1 MLTVLV
7 RTEGDQFTRANQDD
21 LPRLLAIPGGLVWA
35 DLEEPT
41 EDEVRVLSDVF
52 RFHPLTIDDC
62 LNTYVDPPK
71 VDDYGDYLFLITQ
84 GLDFRASTTTIV
96 TTELDLYIGRSY
108 LVSFHH
114 RPLVAVDETRSRCER
129 AAPVPA
135 RGPDWLAHALL
146 DAVVDQLLPVVQKMD
161 EQLADLEDEVL
172 AGTRPEL
179 TERLTA
185 MKRSALRLRRL
196 VAPQRDVI
204 NRLSRGDF
212 VHLIGEDTSMY
223 FRDIYDHL
231 VRLDDIVEGLRDLG
245 DSVVSTYL
253 ATASNRMNEIMKW
266 LSVVGTILLPL
277 TLVAS
282 IFGTNFSP
290 TYEEWGWPGFLAMC
304 AVMLAGTAAG
314 VWWFRRRGW
323 F

>member
-7 RTEGDQFTRANQDD
+7 RTEGDQFTRADQGD
-21 LPRLLAIPGGLVWA
+21 LPRRLAGPGALVWV

-41 EDEVRVLSDVF
+41 EDEVRVLADVF
-52 RFHPLTIDDC
+52 HFHPLTIEDC
-62 LNTYVDPPK
+62 LNSYVDPPK

-84 GLDFRASTTTIV
+84 AIDFRASTTAVV
-96 TTELDLYIGRSY
+96 TTELDLFIGRSY
-108 LVSFHH
+108 VVSFHH
-114 RPLVAVDETRSRCER
+114 RSLAAVAETRSRCER

-172 AGTRPEL
+172 ARPRPEL

-212 VHLIGEDTSMY
+212 VHLIGEDTRMY

-231 VRLDDIVEGLRDLG
+231 VRLEDIVEGLRDLG

-253 ATASNRMNEIMKW
+253 ATINNRMNEIMKA
-266 LSVVGTILLPL
+266 LSVAGTILLPL
-277 TLVAS
+277 TLLAS
-282 IFGTNFSP
+282 VFGTNFSP
-290 TYEEWGWPGFLAMC
+290 TYEEWGWPGFLGMC
-304 AVMLAGTAAG
+304 AVMLAGTALG